1 MSESLL
7 CCTLYSY
14 IRHTCICE
22 DLTCEPGMLAR
33 AECSRGDLRHTL
45 REGLTCRGIV
55 FGVVY
60 GGIIF
65 PPERAIFF
73 PTAIVSVVVFGPVF
87 AQSIFIGPSGFF
99 YFSQTIFYTRGGVR
113 IFNPGQ
119 PLQLM
124 LCMCALELH

>member
-1 MSESLL
+1 
-7 CCTLYSY
+7 
-14 IRHTCICE
+14 
-22 DLTCEPGMLAR
+22 MLAGR
-33 AECSRGDLRHTL
+33 PQTHLS
-45 REGLTCRGIV
+45 EGVAYRGIV

-87 AQSIFIGPSGFF
+87 AQSILIGPSGFF

-119 PLQLM
+119 PLRLGFCICVM
-124 LCMCALELH
+124 RLH

>member
-1 MSESLL
+1 M
-7 CCTLYSY
+7 
-14 IRHTCICE
+14 
-22 DLTCEPGMLAR
+22 
-33 AECSRGDLRHTL
+33 
-45 REGLTCRGIV
+45 

-73 PTAIVSVVVFGPVF
+73 PTAIVLVVVFGPVF

-99 YFSQTIFYTRGGVR
+99 YFSQTIFFTRGGVR

-119 PLQLM
+119 PLQPVLCIYVLGPALM
-124 LCMCALELH
+124 AVHRTLLRTACKARSLLAADC

>member
-1 MSESLL
+1 M
-7 CCTLYSY
+7 
-14 IRHTCICE
+14 
-22 DLTCEPGMLAR
+22 
-33 AECSRGDLRHTL
+33 
-45 REGLTCRGIV
+45 

-99 YFSQTIFYTRGGVR
+99 YFSQTIFYTRGGV
-113 IFNPGQ
+113 PDLQ
-119 PLQLM
+119 PRSATAAWVLHMCHEIALM
-124 LCMCALELH
+124 AVH